1 MARILGIDPGSRIT
15 GFGIV
20 DTENGKARYV
30 DCGTIRTQ
38 VGDMP
43 GRLKAIFDG
52 VNEIVEKYQPTEMAI
67 ERVFMHKNPD
77 TALKLGQARGAAIVA
92 VMSHDIPVHEYT
104 PAEIKK
110 SIVGRGNAEK
120 GQIQH
125 MVRALLG
132 LSRNPQADAADALA
146 AALSHMHIGQ
156 TMQKITFATGARGG
170 RYR

>member
-1 MARILGIDPGSRIT
+1 MTRILGIDPGSRIT

-20 DTENGKARYV
+20 DAESGKAKFV
-30 DCGTIRTQ
+30 DCGTIRTP
-38 VGDMP
+38 VGDLA
-43 GRLKAIFDG
+43 GRLKSIFDG
-52 VNEIVEKYQPTEMAI
+52 ITEIIEKYQPNEIAI

-77 TALKLGQARGAAIVA
+77 SALKLGQARGAAIVA
-92 VMSHDIPVHEYT
+92 VMNYDLDVNEYT
-104 PAEIKK
+104 PAEVKK
-110 SIVGRGNAEK
+110 SIVGRGNADK

-146 AALSHMHIGQ
+146 IALTHIHVGQ
-156 TMQKITFATGARGG
+156 TMQRITQVTASRGG